1 MRRISAFT
9 PLWAFEEKSNPFDE
23 DLFKVDTNTNQAN
36 QEERKDPEKTGYEIK
51 LEDLSLADN
60 DEKVIPGT
68 EEKINLS
75 VKEESRVSIYEAN
88 EMARVKLVLALT
100 KNHQDF
106 L

>member
-1 MRRISAFT
+1 M
-9 PLWAFEEKSNPFDE
+9 
-23 DLFKVDTNTNQAN
+23 
-36 QEERKDPEKTGYEIK
+36 
-51 LEDLSLADN
+51 
-60 DEKVIPGT
+60 PGT

-106 L
+106 LEGKAVFTGNIKFGSVSIRDIPDCSKF